1 MPCRH
6 TVTVSEAKEDN
17 SFLSPKHCFKNLIRT
32 RIMGLNRTWVWY
44 SSCFQFKNVL
54 KIKNALKEW
63 ELKMVIHLWIT
74 RWITCSCP
82 TSDFTFVLHQ
92 MPSFQS
98 HRPEDAH
105 SEFVKSIWHDG
116 SGYGLSKSTDVHAY

>member
-1 MPCRH
+1 MRI
-6 TVTVSEAKEDN
+6 EDGN
-17 SFLSPKHCFKNLIRT
+17 TFMDYKD
-32 RIMGLNRTWVWY
+32 
-44 SSCFQFKNVL
+44 
-54 KIKNALKEW
+54 
-63 ELKMVIHLWIT
+63 
-74 RWITCSCP
+74 TCSCP